1 MVSRGLRSILLACSS
16 LMVVGAFAPV
26 TLPAF
31 AQETPP
37 AQGTASTQ
45 EQTALPTII
54 VKGNRVRQGAP
65 EDTPLATRTTAEQIA
80 EKDIDDLDDL
90 GDTTEP
96 GVSFVSATKSVN
108 IRGLEADRVLTT
120 IDGIPIPYLSD
131 GVRNSQG
138 GVDTYDFASLG
149 TVDILRGA
157 DSSRAGSGAL
167 GGAIIL
173 RTLEPD
179 DLIADGATVG
189 GVAKLGYDGSDRSLT
204 GAAAIAK
211 RFDNTSV
218 LFQSSY
224 KYGHEDETGGDV
236 GGYGATRTEAEPM
249 DLNRRNILFKVRQSL
264 EGGHTIGLTAEHYG
278 QNTTTDLR
286 ATQGLTYQPDD
297 YDRDSDKK
305 RDRVSLDYF
314 FDATSGD
321 SWIDSAFATV
331 YFQRAERIEG
341 THGTRLTP
349 PRGYYMRSS
358 DNEARSYGASG
369 YANSSFDTGLLHH
382 QVTFGGNIDFTRT
395 SQYQKGDDSCDEFY
409 VPTCANYHNNRSD
422 MPDTDSLMVGL
433 FAENKIGFG
442 NSGVSL
448 TPGLRLDW
456 YRHDPQ
462 ETSTYTSIGNSP
474 DLPEGQSD
482 VRLSPKLRAAWQIHS
497 DVELFAQVTT
507 GFKAPN
513 VTQLYTNYDNAPLY
527 RSIGNPDLDPETSYG
542 FEAGANFG
550 DEDFGGRI
558 AAYTT
563 RYKNF
568 IDSETT
574 PEAGYRLGTIEYF
587 NRDRVRISGIE
598 ARAQKT
604 FSSGIDLHGS
614 LAYARGTDLDTD
626 ELLASVAPLKAIV
639 GVGYNTEV
647 WGTDL
652 SLVTAAAVDDDS
664 IAGTKPG
671 GYGIVNLTGWWEPEQ
686 AKGLR
691 IQGGVYNLFDKT
703 YFDALE
709 VKDIANASELY
720 SEAGR
725 TFKISLTQKF

>member
-1 MVSRGLRSILLACSS
+1 MVSRGLRSVLLAYSS
-16 LMVVGAFAPV
+16 LIVIASIAPL
-26 TLPAF
+26 TPAV
-31 AQETPP
+31 AQDGSATQDS
-37 AQGTASTQ
+37 AASGDA
-45 EQTALPTII
+45 TALPAII
-54 VKGNRVRQGAP
+54 VKGKRVQKGAP
-65 EDTPLATRTTAEQIA
+65 EDSPLATRTTAEQIA
-80 EKDIDDLDDL
+80 EKEIDDLDDL

-120 IDGIPIPYLSD
+120 IDGIPVPYLSD
-131 GVRNSQG
+131 GVRGSQG
-138 GVDTYDFASLG
+138 GVDTYDFSSLG

-167 GGAIIL
+167 GGAVIL
-173 RTLEPD
+173 RTLEPE
-179 DLIADGATVG
+179 DLIAEGATVG
-189 GVAKLGYDGSDRSLT
+189 GVAKLGYDSADRSLV
-204 GAAAIAK
+204 GAAAVAR
-211 RFDNTSV
+211 RFDKTSV

-224 KYGHEDETGGDV
+224 KYGHEEETGGDV
-236 GGYGATRTEAEPM
+236 GGYGPMRTEADPM

-264 EGGHTIGLTAEHYG
+264 EGGHTIGLTAEHYD
-278 QNTTTDLR
+278 QNTATDLR
-286 ATQGLTYQPDD
+286 QTQGSTYEANG
-297 YDRDSDKK
+297 YDRESDKK
-305 RDRVSLDYF
+305 RDRLSLDYV
-314 FDATSGD
+314 FDAESGD
-321 SWIDSAFATV
+321 SWIDSAFATI

-341 THGTRLTP
+341 THGTRLTGP
-349 PRGYYMRSS
+349 VGYYMRSS
-358 DNEARSYGASG
+358 TNEARSYGTSG
-369 YANSSFDTGLLHH
+369 YANSSFDTGLLTH
-382 QVTFGGNIDFTRT
+382 QVTFGGNLDLTRT
-395 SQYQKGDDSCDEFY
+395 TQYQKGEDTCDIVFA
-409 VPTCANYHNNRSD
+409 PACINYHNNQSD
-422 MPDTDSLMVGL
+422 MPDTDSVTVGL
-433 FAENKIGFG
+433 FAEDKIGLG

-474 DLPEGQSD
+474 GLPEGQSD
-482 VRLSPKLRAAWQIHS
+482 FRLSPKLRAAWQVRP

-513 VTQLYTNYDNAPLY
+513 VSQLYSNYDNAPLY
-527 RSIGNPDLDPETSYG
+527 RQIGNPDLDPETSYG
-542 FEAGANFG
+542 FEAGANLG

-558 AAYTT
+558 SAYTT

-568 IDSETT
+568 IDTETT
-574 PEAGYRLGTIEYF
+574 PEAGYAFGSIEYF
-587 NRDRVRISGIE
+587 NRDRVRISGVE

-604 FSSGIDLHGS
+604 FSSGIDVHGS

-639 GVGYNTEV
+639 GVGYNTEF

-652 SLVTAAAVDDDS
+652 SLVTAAAVDADS
-664 IAGTKPG
+664 VAGTRPG

-691 IQGGVYNLFDKT
+691 IQAGVYNMFDKT
-703 YFDALE
+703 YLDALE
-709 VKDIANASELY
+709 VKDLANASQFY

-725 TFKISLTQKF
+725 SFKISLTQKF